1 MASAL
6 VGLRFFTFGI
16 FIVCSTVLCSVA
28 VWNISLVTSVE
39 SRYNE
44 QIAAYMIFLGAFG
57 LVWIFPLIFIDLI
70 RSNALT
76 SRVWFEVIWLAIF
89 WIMELSGAAALSAI
103 VPSNLCL
110 PRRGKVAANV
120 CLSGKLLLGFAWVIT
135 LMLLAYMVTLAIFA
149 IIHHSTDP
157 NVWHETVREY
167 PWFSTR
173 STLSST
179 PPSPVVEKA
188 PGVPILKHPRPKAAF
203 TPAGLTRS
211 LSPLEDPIQPVPTFD
226 RIPQPS
232 YQPPQRRYQGLHFA
246 ATSQDPVSIID
257 PTFTRPREAPRPP
270 VKVQSLYPEHLQAH
284 IPMEAR
290 NNLYDSS
297 RQLESQGPP
306 LVGNWS
312 QNSQGNRHSRRL
324 PPVPRSR
331 INTEANSLT
340 QQPLSSI
347 PLDQRVGLF
356 GTAIVS
362 SPGPYNLGSPVLG
375 PQSASTRRQPP
386 PPLNLDG
393 ISNTYN
399 ARR

>member
-44 QIAAYMIFLGAFG
+44 QIAAYLIFLGAFG

-76 SRVWFEVIWLAIF
+76 SRVWFELIWVAVF

-120 CLSGKLLLGFAWVIT
+120 CVSGKVLLGFAWVIT
-135 LMLLAYMVTLAIFA
+135 LILLAYMVTLAIYA
-149 IIHHSTDP
+149 VIHHTTDP

-203 TPAGLTRS
+203 NPTGLTRS
-211 LSPLEDPIQPVPTFD
+211 LSPLEDSIQPVPTFD

-232 YQPPQRRYQGLHFA
+232 YQPPQRRFEGHHFA
-246 ATSQDPVSIID
+246 ATQDPVSIID

-284 IPMEAR
+284 LPMEAR
-290 NNLYDSS
+290 NNLYNRS
-297 RQLESQGPP
+297 RQLEDQEPP
-306 LVGNWS
+306 LIGNWPK
-312 QNSQGNRHSRRL
+312 NSQSNRYSRRL
-324 PPVPRSR
+324 PPLPRSH
-331 INTEANSLT
+331 INTEANALT
-340 QQPLSSI
+340 QPLSSI
-347 PLDQRVGLF
+347 PSDQRVGLF
-356 GTAIVS
+356 GTAIVP
-362 SPGPYNLGSPVLG
+362 SPGLGSPVLG